1 MVDATDAS
9 GSFNAFAVTAQKHSL
24 FFFVCQCLDTA
35 SELLIFHQLVLTQ
48 IIH

>member
-24 FFFVCQCLDTA
+24 FFVCQCLDTA